1 MARRRQP
8 RVTSPSRST
17 TGCDV
22 PPSSAGRTKIVVPPG
37 SRRNQST
44 RTECL
49 AGALPCMVIRVCPPR
64 TRVARPPK
72 YQMLATLCHGQISVP
87 GPGSS
92 VVASLVGSVPA
103 CAPRSAPDTA
113 TEPVIAGDLE
123 RRTNRVTSAIVAV
136 PLTAGT
142 TTEMITALSI
152 RPTRL
157 NIQILATLCHW
168 LVAFVPLVV
177 TSPDME
183 RSASIVVRW

>member
-1 MARRRQP
+1 MCHRRLL
-8 RVTSPSRST
+8 
-17 TGCDV
+17 
-22 PPSSAGRTKIVVPPG
+22 AGRRSWCRPDHAGTSQPA
-37 SRRNQST
+37 QSAWPVH
-44 RTECL
+44 CL
-49 AGALPCMVIRVCPPR
+49 AWSSESVPLVHVWHGHR
-64 TRVARPPK
+64 K

-123 RRTNRVTSAIVAV
+123 RRTNRATSAIVAV